1 MMKSEFLNPYN
12 FVKLPKSK
20 RTKYND
26 SDKHTGV
33 IQYSITTKTP
43 LFIPNTSSETA
54 FLQSDKCVDTKDI
67 HQSYD
72 FYSYTMLEANKRYEN
87 EYHSP
92 VIPGSEVRG
101 MVRSIY
107 ETLTAS
113 CMSGLTEDE
122 TPIKKVDGT
131 YKPGLITK
139 NRNSYAIFEAK
150 SIRTDFDD
158 KKVDD
163 KKLLDGEKIFIKKP
177 DKNQKT
183 INSYSKKYTSYYNTE
198 GYIINWGATKKNKE
212 QYVFYKK
219 NEEAL
224 CHIDKKFIE
233 SEETLLKI
241 IKDYKENLDLEDKD
255 KKEEQ
260 IGRAH
265 V

>member
-33 IQYSITTKTP
+33 IEYSITTKTP

-92 VIPGSEVRG
+92 VIPGSEIRG

-131 YKPGLITK
+131 YKPGLIAKDKQNGNYVLYEAEK
-139 NRNSYAIFEAK
+139 NRVNGK
-150 SIRTDFDD
+150 NN
-158 KKVDD
+158 K
-163 KKLLDGEKIFIKKP
+163 LDGEKVFIKDS
-177 DKNQKT
+177 DKDKKVVK
-183 INSYSKKYTSYYNTE
+183 IYSEKYTKYNYIDSY
-198 GYIINWGATKKNKE
+198 IVNWGATKNNKE
-212 QYVFYKK
+212 QYVFHKK

-224 CHIDKKFIE
+224 FHIDKKFIK
-233 SEETLLKI
+233 S
-241 IKDYKENLDLEDKD
+241 
-255 KKEEQ
+255 
-260 IGRAH
+260 
-265 V
+265 